1 MQEPDEVEALSIP
14 TPLDVAML
22 ISRRFADE
30 AASGGLSDELAEG
43 LAQALAGEQCSDIG
57 LLLLITYAR
66 GCHEAAEVFRHN
78 GNDPLAGLMRA
89 MGQDLLGKAMD
100 AYGELVAIGIAA
112 SGTTRH

>member
-14 TPLDVAML
+14 TPLDVAMS

-30 AASGGLSDELAEG
+30 AAAGGLSDDLAEG
-43 LAQALAGEQCSDIG
+43 LAQALAGEQHSDIG

-66 GCHEAAEVFRHN
+66 GCHEAAEVFCCN
-78 GNDPLAGLMRA
+78 GKDSLASLMHA

-100 AYGELVAIGIAA
+100 TYGELVAIGIAA